1 MAILLFLSDLS
12 GSERVFHRFL
22 VPGQGQSPSIC
33 MPTRRVA
40 IQIRCLQF
48 AVWRIFELPGTCQ
61 NRIFEFGMFVETGS
75 DLEPQ
80 APYLYPHSG
89 CPGSQIRGLCPH
101 LAWLCEPRR
110 AVLSQKKPASRE
122 TGRAGGKIWATS
134 RLSANSGDAKSE
146 VQARFSTL
154 S

>member
-12 GSERVFHRFL
+12 DFEWVFHRKT
-22 VPGQGQSPSIC
+22 VPGQGQSPSVC
-33 MPTRRVA
+33 MPTRRVD
-40 IQIRCLQF
+40 IQTRCLQF
-48 AVWRIFELPGTCQ
+48 AVWRNFELPGTCQ
-61 NRIFEFGMFVETGS
+61 NRIFEFGMFSETGS

-80 APYLYPHSG
+80 APHLYSHSG
-89 CPGSQIRGLCPH
+89 CPGLQIRGLCPH

-122 TGRAGGKIWATS
+122 TGRAGGRIWATS
-134 RLSANSGDAKSE
+134 RLSWRSGDAKSE

>member
-1 MAILLFLSDLS
+1 MPILLFLSVLS
-12 GSERVFHRFL
+12 DFEWVFHRFL
-22 VPGQGQSPSIC
+22 VPGQGQSPSVC
-33 MPTRRVA
+33 MPTRRVG
-40 IQIRCLQF
+40 IQTRCLQF
-48 AVWRIFELPGTCQ
+48 AVWENFELLRTCQ
-61 NRIFEFGMFVETGS
+61 NRIFDFGMFVETGS

-80 APYLYPHSG
+80 APYLYSHSG
-89 CPGSQIRGLCPH
+89 CPGLQIRGLCPH
-101 LAWLCEPRR
+101 LAWLYEPRR

-134 RLSANSGDAKSE
+134 RLRANSGDAKSE

>member
-1 MAILLFLSDLS
+1 MVLNGFFTVKRCQVKGRALAFVCQLGEWTYKRDACSS
-12 GSERVFHRFL
+12 RF
-22 VPGQGQSPSIC
+22 G
-33 MPTRRVA
+33 A
-40 IQIRCLQF
+40 NLQF
-48 AVWRIFELPGTCQ
+48 AVWSKFELLRTCQ

-80 APYLYPHSG
+80 APHLYSHSG
-89 CPGSQIRGLCPH
+89 CPGLQIRGLCPH

-134 RLSANSGDAKSE
+134 RLSWRSGDAKSE

>member
-1 MAILLFLSDLS
+1 MLFLSDLS
-12 GSERVFHRFL
+12 GFERFFHRFL

-33 MPTRRVA
+33 MPTRRVD
-40 IQIRCLQF
+40 IQMRCLQF
-48 AVWRIFELPGTCQ
+48 AVWRIFELLRTCQ
-61 NRIFEFGMFVETGS
+61 IRIFDFGMFVETGS

-80 APYLYPHSG
+80 APYLYPQSG
-89 CPGSQIRGLCPH
+89 SPGDTNAGLCPH

-122 TGRAGGKIWATS
+122 TGRAGGRIWATS

>member
-1 MAILLFLSDLS
+1 MPILLFLSVLS
-12 GSERVFHRFL
+12 DFERVFHRFL
-22 VPGQGQSPSIC
+22 VPGQGQSPSVC
-33 MPTRRVA
+33 MPTRRVD
-40 IQIRCLQF
+40 IQTRCLQF
-48 AVWRIFELPGTCQ
+48 TVWRNFELLRTCQ
-61 NRIFEFGMFVETGS
+61 NRIFGFGMFVETGS

-80 APYLYPHSG
+80 APHLYPQSG
-89 CPGSQIRGLCPH
+89 CPGLQMRGLCPH
-101 LAWLCEPRR
+101 LAWLSEPRR

-134 RLSANSGDAKSE
+134 RLSWPSGDAKSE

>member
-12 GSERVFHRFL
+12 GFERFFHHFS
-22 VPGQGQSPSIC
+22 VPGQGQSPSVC
-33 MPTRRVA
+33 MSTRRVD
-40 IQIRCLQF
+40 IQTRCLQF
-48 AVWRIFELPGTCQ
+48 TVWRKFELLRTCQ
-61 NRIFEFGMFVETGS
+61 NRIFDFGMFVETDS

-80 APYLYPHSG
+80 ATHLYSHSG
-89 CPGSQIRGLCPH
+89 CPGSQMRGLCPH

-110 AVLSQKKPASRE
+110 AVLSQKKPASRK

-154 S
+154 G